1 MPGTVTKIALP
12 GAAGRMGQMI
22 RSVVAEQPEFEL
34 AALSEHP
41 DNPLVGSQIDGVSL
55 SADPAALGIG
65 AGGLLLILPIMK
77 PHSSIWRLPGN
88 RHSDE
93 CTTGLKEQE
102 QILAEAARDIPLVIV
117 PTHLS
122 A

>member
-12 GAAGRMGQMI
+12 GAAGRMGQII
-22 RSVVAEQPEFEL
+22 RSVVAEHPEFEL

-65 AGGLLLILPIMK
+65 AGG
-77 PHSSIWRLPGN
+77 
-88 RHSDE
+88 
-93 CTTGLKEQE
+93 
-102 QILAEAARDIPLVIV
+102 VIV
-117 PTHLS
+117 DFTHPEATLQLS
-122 A
+122 LIHI